1 MTTYQFKFH
10 GMKSEL
16 EGFRY
21 LRMEGYVGAIDVGK
35 VQGRE
40 QPQAF
45 GFKLYSGP
53 YCRKYTCL

>member
-1 MTTYQFKFH
+1 
-10 GMKSEL
+10 MKSEL

-45 GFKLYSGP
+45 GFKLYRAP